1 MRANLLKHFLRK
13 MRDKERKQAEEAE
26 SYALLRVMFDQ
37 SSSLI
42 SVLKPDGTV
51 LDINSSAFDVI
62 GGTKSEAIGKPFW
75 ETLAWVHSP
84 ELQERLRQAIKS
96 AAQGE
101 FVSFEATHPTAD
113 GKLIYVDFS
122 LKPVKDDDGNVV
134 LLLPEGR
141 DITKRREAEEALREV
156 AVKYRIV
163 ADNTYNWEFWLSPAQ
178 SFIYTSPSC
187 RRISGH
193 GAEEF
198 NADPGLLRSIIHP
211 DDRHLWTDHRHDIT
225 QTKALGELE
234 LRIVRPDGDIRWVHH
249 VCIPVFDDNG
259 NHLGT
264 RGSFS
269 DITER
274 KQAEEKNLRLAVMV
288 ESSDDAIV
296 GKTLDGIITSWNRGA
311 EKILG
316 YSEDEVLGKP
326 ITMLIPAENVDEV
339 LQMDERLR
347 HGEHIEHFETV
358 RRRKD
363 GQLIHMSLSYSP
375 IRDAQGRVVA
385 VSTIGR
391 DITERKEME
400 QMKDEMIS
408 AVSHEMRTPL
418 TAMLG
423 YTEFMLDNEVPADQ
437 QREYLRITLHES
449 EKLNELIGNFLD
461 LQRLRSRKETVTWRP
476 LPLQPLLEET
486 VALFTRVSERHHI
499 TLDCPSD
506 LPQICG
512 DDKQLR
518 QVFNNLVSN
527 AVKYS
532 PQGGAVRLAARREKD
547 SVVITVRDEGI
558 GISPQALE
566 RIFER
571 FYRVNNTACRVFG
584 GTGLGLALVR
594 EIVTAHG
601 GKVWVESALGRGSTF
616 FVSLPVA

>member
-1 MRANLLKHFLRK
+1 MRAKLKHFLRK
-13 MRDKERKQAEEAE
+13 MRD
-26 SYALLRVMFDQ
+26 
-37 SSSLI
+37 
-42 SVLKPDGTV
+42 
-51 LDINSSAFDVI
+51 
-62 GGTKSEAIGKPFW
+62 
-75 ETLAWVHSP
+75 
-84 ELQERLRQAIKS
+84 
-96 AAQGE
+96 
-101 FVSFEATHPTAD
+101 
-113 GKLIYVDFS
+113 
-122 LKPVKDDDGNVV
+122 
-134 LLLPEGR
+134 
-141 DITKRREAEEALREV
+141 TKRRQAEEALREV

-187 RRISGH
+187 LRISGH

-198 NADPGLLRSIIHP
+198 NADPGLLLSIIHP
-211 DDRHLWTDHRHDIT
+211 DDRQLWTDHRHDTT
-225 QTKALGELE
+225 QTKALCELE
-234 LRIVRPDGDIRWVHH
+234 FRIVRPDGDIRWLHH
-249 VCIPVFDDNG
+249 VCLPVFDDNG

-264 RGSFS
+264 RGSFL
-269 DITER
+269 DITAR

-316 YSEDEVLGKP
+316 YSEDELLGKP
-326 ITMLIPAENVDEV
+326 ITTLIPPENVDEE
-339 LQMDERLR
+339 LLIHERLR

-363 GQLIHMSLSYSP
+363 GQVIHMSFSYSP

-418 TAMLG
+418 TALLG

-437 QREYLRITLHES
+437 QREYLQIILHES
-449 EKLNELIGNFLD
+449 ERLNELIGNFLD
-461 LQRLRSRKETVTWRP
+461 LQRLKSRKETFTWRP

-486 VALFTRVSERHHI
+486 VALFTRVSERHQI
-499 TLDCPSD
+499 TMDCPSD
-506 LPQICG
+506 LPRICG
-512 DDKQLR
+512 DYRQLR
-518 QVFNNLVSN
+518 QVFNHLVSN

-532 PQGGAVRLAARREKD
+532 PKGGAVSVTARREED

-558 GISPQALE
+558 GISPQDLE

-571 FYRVNNTACRVFG
+571 FYRVNNTARRVFG

-601 GKVWVESALGRGSTF
+601 GKVWVESALDRGSTF

>member
-1 MRANLLKHFLRK
+1 MRTKLLEHFLSK
-13 MRDKERKQAEEAE
+13 MKSNGRRQAQQSE

-62 GGTKSEAIGKPFW
+62 GGKKSDALGKPFW

-84 ELQERLRQAIKS
+84 ELQEKVRKAVES
-96 AAQGE
+96 AARGE
-101 FVSFEATHPTAD
+101 YVSFEVTHPTVD

-141 DITKRREAEEALREV
+141 DITKRRQAEEALREV
-156 AVKYRIV
+156 AVRYRIV
-163 ADNTYNWEFWLSPAQ
+163 ADNTYNWEFWLSPEEK
-178 SFIYTSPSC
+178 FVYTSPSC

-198 NADPGLLRSIIHP
+198 NADPGLLQRIIHP
-211 DDRHLWTDHRHDIT
+211 DDRHLWTDHRHNIAR
-225 QTKALGELE
+225 TKTLGALEF
-234 LRIVRPDGDIRWVHH
+234 RIVRPDGAVRWVHH
-249 VCIPVFDDNG
+249 VCLPVFNDNG

-264 RGSFS
+264 RGSIS
-269 DITER
+269 DITDR
-274 KQAEEKNLRLAVMV
+274 KQAEEKNLRLAGIV

-296 GKTLDGIITSWNRGA
+296 GKTIDGIITSWNRGA
-311 EKILG
+311 EKIFG
-316 YSEDEVLGKP
+316 YREDEVLGKP

-339 LQMDERLR
+339 LLMHERLR
-347 HGEHIEHFETV
+347 QGEHIEHFETV

-363 GQLIHMSLSYSP
+363 GKLIHMSLSYSP
-375 IRDAQGRVVA
+375 VRDTQGRVVA

-423 YTEFMLDNEVPADQ
+423 YTELMLANEVSADRQ
-437 QREYLRITLHES
+437 KEYLRIILRES
-449 EKLNELIGNFLD
+449 KRLNALIGNFLD
-461 LQRLRSRKETVTWRP
+461 LQRLRSRAPALTCLP
-476 LPLQPLLEET
+476 LPLRPLLDET
-486 VALFTRVSERHHI
+486 MALFAGVSERHRI
-499 TLDCPSD
+499 TLRCPPD
-506 LPQICG
+506 LSLLCG
-512 DDKQLR
+512 DDQQLG

-532 PQGGAVRLAARREKD
+532 PEGGDVTVAARREGD
-547 SVVITVRDEGI
+547 SVVITVKDEGI
-558 GISPQALE
+558 GMPPQALE
-566 RIFER
+566 KIFER
-571 FYRVNNTACRVFG
+571 FYRVDNTARREFG

-594 EIVTAHG
+594 EIVRAHG
-601 GKVWVESALGRGSTF
+601 GKVWVESTLGKGSTF
-616 FVSLPVA
+616 FVSLPAA